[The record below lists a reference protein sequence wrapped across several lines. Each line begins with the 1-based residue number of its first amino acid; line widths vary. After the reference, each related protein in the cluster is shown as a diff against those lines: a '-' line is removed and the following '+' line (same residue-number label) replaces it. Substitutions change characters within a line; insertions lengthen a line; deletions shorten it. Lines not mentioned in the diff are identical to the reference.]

1 MTETKIR
8 KLTAKQERFCE
19 LVALEGMT
27 QADAYRQS
35 YDAKGMTDKQIWEKA
50 SVLAA
55 NAKVAERV
63 ESLKAE
69 VAKATVKKTA
79 RTREQLL
86 EKLDRVFDD
95 AMDGDRKAHSAAV
108 SAIGTQAKLL
118 GFDVQKV
125 ELSGD
130 LEIKAELE
138 HYRRTKETLSQLTT
152 GQKLRA
158 AIAGIHTFAR
168 ESPEEHARELLDL
181 IDRLAK
187 LLAGTSA
194 RADLVESCKRVLS
207 DLEGYTFD

>member
-1 MTETKIR
+1 MTGKP

-19 LVALEGMT
+19 LIALEGMT
-27 QADAYRQS
+27 QADAYREA
-35 YDAKGMTDKQIWEKA
+35 YDCAKMKPETIWARA
-50 SVLAA
+50 SELMADS
-55 NAKVAERV
+55 KVSGWV

-118 GFDVQKV
+118 GFDVQRV

-130 LEIKAELE
+130 LEIRAELE
-138 HYRRTKETLSQLTT
+138 HLRKAKEMMGQLTT
-152 GQKLRA
+152 GQKLVA
-158 AIAGIHTFAR
+158 AIAGVNTFAR
-168 ESPEEHARELLDL
+168 ESPEDHARELLDL

-194 RADLVESCKRVLS
+194 RADLVEACKRVLS
-207 DLEGYTFD
+207 ELEGYTFD

>member
-1 MTETKIR
+1 MTAAGKTV

-27 QADAYRQS
+27 QADAYRQA
-35 YDAKGMTDKQIWEKA
+35 YDCSKMKQETIWVRA
-50 SVLAA
+50 SELMADS
-55 NAKVAERV
+55 KVSGRV

-69 VAKATVKKTA
+69 AAKATIKKTA

-125 ELSGD
+125 ELSGTIAAQEVMGN
-130 LEIKAELE
+130 LTPGQVVRASLAVLRQNCSGTERAEIVE
-138 HYRRTKETLSQLTT
+138 
-152 GQKLRA
+152 
-158 AIAGIHTFAR
+158 FAR
-168 ESPEEHARELLDL
+168 QVMES
-181 IDRLAK
+181 
-187 LLAGTSA
+187 
-194 RADLVESCKRVLS
+194 
-207 DLEGYTFD
+207 EGYDFD